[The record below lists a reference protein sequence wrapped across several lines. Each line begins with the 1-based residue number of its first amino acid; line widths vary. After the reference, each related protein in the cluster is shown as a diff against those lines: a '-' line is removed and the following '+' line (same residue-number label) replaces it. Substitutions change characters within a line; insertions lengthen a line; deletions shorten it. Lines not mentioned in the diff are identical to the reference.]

1 MLEKAIRERFDGL
14 PEHYQNELLYRHNS
28 ACEECLAQGE
38 LCEQCEEELRELAAQ
53 LNYIYYGR

>member
-28 ACEECLAQGE
+28 ACEECLAKANFANNVRRSLESSQP
-38 LCEQCEEELRELAAQ
+38 
-53 LNYIYYGR
+53 N